1 MHEIEKLCS
10 KDSNI
15 GFGLIAQLV
24 GKYGNQ
30 KFDKAIRT
38 KMIDTLLANMDAAGI
53 KSYITFLT
61 KCFLCP
67 DERLAFNTWLRSCTS
82 GHPNII
88 SLYSNTDPARA
99 EGQRTWVVD
108 QMVGLIRNSKIPK
121 EEEWISL
128 VLEFLFLHAFFEIVK
143 GGSKTSEVCI
153 WDH

>member
-53 KSYITFLT
+53 KSYLAFLT
-61 KCFLCP
+61 KCFLTP
-67 DERLAFNTWLRSCTS
+67 DERYVPRITLSHSLIPCYLTTIPSTATLILHVLKVKEAGLLTRWL
-82 GHPNII
+82 
-88 SLYSNTDPARA
+88 D
-99 EGQRTWVVD
+99 
-108 QMVGLIRNSKIPK
+108 
-121 EEEWISL
+121 
-128 VLEFLFLHAFFEIVK
+128 
-143 GGSKTSEVCI
+143 
-153 WDH
+153 